1 MEFQNN
7 ALFWQKI
14 DTLFFS
20 SEIVIDRPKKTAH
33 PSYPNLIY
41 PVDYGYLK
49 DTVSANNA
57 GVDVFLGSRRKK
69 NNSIEIIV
77 IAVDILKKDVEIKIL
92 HGCTDEEVS
101 EILHFLNQTDFQ
113 KTVLIKKGLNI
124 PSWAETQ

>member
-20 SEIVIDRPKKTAH
+20 SEIVINRPKKTAH
-33 PSYPNLIY
+33 PKYPNLIY
-41 PVDYGYLK
+41 PVNYGYLK
-49 DTVSANNA
+49 DTVSEDNG
-57 GVDVFLGSRRKK
+57 GVDVFVGSRSKK
-69 NNSIEIIV
+69 NNSIESII

-92 HGCTDEEVS
+92 HGCSEEEIN

-113 KTVLIKKGLNI
+113 KTVLIRKGLEI
-124 PSWAETQ
+124 PAWAETQ